1 MIARAFH
8 HLIQTALPTTQLCR
22 NPIHKCNQSQLLM
35 RNIPCKFF
43 NIITAVLLLLGYTEH
58 VFISS
63 QWNTKMNLSCGHFI
77 SPHCVTTYDSCH
89 SPQLLHSE
97 VSTTL
102 WCEGRGRASLDLLQP
117 QSPNDIQTASY
128 IPILIQLFSLELL
141 ISTIR
146 AGAMFD
152 N

>member
-1 MIARAFH
+1 
-8 HLIQTALPTTQLCR
+8 
-22 NPIHKCNQSQLLM
+22 
-35 RNIPCKFF
+35 
-43 NIITAVLLLLGYTEH
+43 
-58 VFISS
+58 
-63 QWNTKMNLSCGHFI
+63 
-77 SPHCVTTYDSCH
+77 
-89 SPQLLHSE
+89 

-117 QSPNDIQTASY
+117 QSPNDIQNASY
-128 IPILIQLFSLELL
+128 IPILIQLFSPELL